1 MAELFPL
8 ASTLAQVFSANNQPS
23 FELAFSQLQ
32 NTIIRRINDEIER
45 VTEEASTDRNRIEKL
60 QRDGLKLSKSLPA
73 ITAYRK
79 GNFFNQGQLDN
90 LIDQALTLAD
100 SLGPDDAVDAA
111 EVAAFNAQRDIV
123 VDLIN
128 EMPVYIHPNIVDG
141 KTIQR
146 LKDQRAILN
155 GLAPAVG
162 SKSGLAANIA
172 ATDAV
177 TALQDEL
184 AVALTV
190 TQNTVQVAVRL
201 ELSIQRQ
208 QFVVLAEFTELTDAE
223 VIRRNIEID
232 NIKIDFAN
240 ILTAISL
247 SFEGNKTFAA
257 ELNKFLVPFRP
268 EPGSVLNLFT

>member
-8 ASTLAQVFSANNQPS
+8 SSTLAQVFNANNQPS

-45 VTEEASTDRNRIEKL
+45 VAEEANADRGRIEKL
-60 QRDGLKLSKSLPA
+60 QRDGLKLANSLPA

-79 GNFFNQGQLDN
+79 GNFFNEGRLDN
-90 LIDQALTLAD
+90 LIDQALTLAS

-128 EMPVYIHPNIVDG
+128 EMPVYIHPDIVDG

-162 SKSGLAANIA
+162 SKSGLAANVA

-184 AVALTV
+184 AVALSV
-190 TQNTVQVAVRL
+190 TRNTVQVAVSL
-201 ELSIQRQ
+201 ELSIQRRES
-208 QFVVLAEFTELTDAE
+208 VVLAEFTNLTDAE
-223 VIRRNIEID
+223 VVRRKIEID

-247 SFEGNKTFAA
+247 SFEGNKSFAA

>member
-8 ASTLAQVFSANNQPS
+8 ASTFAQVFNANSQPS
-23 FELAFSQLQ
+23 FELAFNQLQ

-60 QRDGLKLSKSLPA
+60 QRDGLKLANSLPA
-73 ITAYRK
+73 ITAYRE
-79 GNFFNQGQLDN
+79 GNFFNQGQLNN
-90 LIDQALTLAD
+90 LIDQAQALAD

-128 EMPVYIHPNIVDG
+128 NIPVYIHPDIVDG
-141 KTIQR
+141 EAIQR

-155 GLAPAVG
+155 GLAPVVG

-184 AVALTV
+184 AVALSV
-190 TQNTVQVAVRL
+190 TENTVQVAVSL

-208 QFVVLAEFTELTDAE
+208 QSVLLAEFTDLTDAE
-223 VIRRNIEID
+223 VIRRKIEID

-247 SFEGNKTFAA
+247 SFDANKTFAA